1 MDAMKNGQIFLSKLF
16 HFQYKYIFLLSR
28 EMGNVRICNDVRLQ
42 NLTNLDIQH
51 SIRFGIFHV
60 V

>member
-28 EMGNVRICNDVRLQ
+28 EMGNVRICNDVRPQ
-42 NLTNLDIQH
+42 NLTQFRY
-51 SIRFGIFHV
+51 SA
-60 V
+60 